1 MQSLLRGAAGCRAQL
16 GWRAASSAAS
26 NLPASATGATLA
38 PSTSSLPPP
47 RPQKHKAK
55 KSKTK
60 LMPTTP
66 AVPRTLARATLG
78 LDERGSAL
86 SSLMPSPLGLGK
98 QQSSRPPDGQAV
110 ALTSAENYDTAAL
123 LKALDA
129 LGLLSGGGALNLL
142 GEAIYLPKW
151 TPDGS
156 TQQGEVFVF
165 ESGTIVTWGLA
176 TDGAEAFLRQVI
188 RGALPTTTT
197 TTSTE
202 ELGWVEQGRYNEVEK
217 EVLDYYVSKRPTGMH
232 ADTIH
237 LSSNGALPSDMASIE
252 SAIDSPDL
260 LARLAFSAGM
270 ARVTKLAIYEEQ
282 FDAFAEGIAGI
293 PKLLESGSESPVKK
307 TDIIK
312 RVGTL
317 HGFRQK
323 LNLED
328 ENLLE
333 EPEFLWEDATLH
345 GHYSAVSRAL
355 EFNTRLRTL
364 NDRVDYAFQLQSTLL
379 ELLNTKTSHFL
390 EWIIILLIAFEIS
403 IVLLREGLAL
413 WTGTDADDDDGDKPT
428 QKKKSGH

>member
-1 MQSLLRGAAGCRAQL
+1 MQALFNSLARPVRWSSACRAV
-16 GWRAASSAAS
+16 SSAA
-26 NLPASATGATLA
+26 ATGTSATTRSA
-38 PSTSSLPPP
+38 PIAALPPQ

-55 KSKTK
+55 KSKAKMPAPATPALARGPQGDAHALMS
-60 LMPTTP
+60 LMPT
-66 AVPRTLARATLG
+66 
-78 LDERGSAL
+78 
-86 SSLMPSPLGLGK
+86 LGLGR

-123 LKALDA
+123 LKSLDA
-129 LGLLSGGGALNLL
+129 LGLLGEGGAVNLL
-142 GEAIYLPKW
+142 GEAIYLPQW
-151 TPDGS
+151 RPQSSADAAPE
-156 TQQGEVFVF
+156 GEVFVF

-176 TDGAEAFLRQVI
+176 AGGAESFLREVI
-188 RGALPTTTT
+188 RGTPPTTATT
-197 TTSTE
+197 Q

-217 EVLDYYVSKRPTGMH
+217 EALDFYISRRSTGMQG
-232 ADTIH
+232 DTIH
-237 LSSNGALPSDMASIE
+237 LSANGSLPSDMASVE
-252 SAIDSPDL
+252 SSIASPDL

-333 EPEFLWEDATLH
+333 EPEFLWEDAELH
-345 GHYSAVSRAL
+345 GHYAAVSRAL

-413 WTGTDADDDDGDKPT
+413 WNDDEDSQTSNK
-428 QKKKSGH
+428 KKKSAH